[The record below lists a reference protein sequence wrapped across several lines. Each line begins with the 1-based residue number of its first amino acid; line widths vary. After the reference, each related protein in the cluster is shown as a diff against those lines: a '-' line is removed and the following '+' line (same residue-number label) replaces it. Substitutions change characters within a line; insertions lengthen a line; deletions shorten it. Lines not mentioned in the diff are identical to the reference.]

1 MKRRDEFDVFD
12 IPVAGIFYDDEFNC
26 RGPFT
31 LESVTELADCI
42 DANGLKFPIVVQPAV
57 DVPGIPPGF
66 DHRIIAGHRRF
77 TAVTKKLRW
86 TTIPARLASGLTEKQ
101 ARLFNGLEN
110 IERKELTELE
120 EALWIE
126 REFPHAT
133 TREVAAELGKYPMW
147 VSRRRILIEQPEE
160 VQQLVAA
167 GRLTLLQV
175 QDQIHP
181 IKTVSGK
188 IHMARKLTTESSDM
202 HRKTRNE
209 YRMLSR
215 PRSRKEIS
223 AKLAKM
229 IELGLHDDYPVF
241 TRFAAWCGRGIS
253 DEEMDRE
260 LEELANRLRE

>member
-26 RGPFT
+26 RGMFT
-31 LESVTELADCI
+31 LESVQELANSVQI
-42 DANGLKFPIVVQPAV
+42 NGLKFPIVVQPSV
-57 DVPGIPPGF
+57 DVPGILPGF
-66 DHRIIAGHRRF
+66 DHRIVAGHRRF
-77 TAVTKKLRW
+77 IATTRLLRW
-86 TTIPARLASGLTEKQ
+86 ATIPARVATGLTERE

-110 IERKELTELE
+110 IERKELNELE
-120 EALWIE
+120 EALWIR
-126 REFPHAT
+126 REFPTAT

-147 VSRRRILIEQPEE
+147 VNRRRILLQQPDE

-167 GRLTLLQV
+167 GRLNAQQV

-181 IKTVSGK
+181 IKSVAGK
-188 IHMARKLTTESSDM
+188 IHMARKLTEESSDL

-209 YRMLSR
+209 YRMLTR

-223 AKLAKM
+223 DKIAKM
-229 IELGLHDDYPVF
+229 LELGLNNDYPIL

-253 DEEMDRE
+253 DDELDRE
-260 LEELANRLRE
+260 LEQLANRPLE